1 MIKWRFSV
9 FFCLSQIKLAYRKNK
24 FFEFYWLLSDLFS
37 IHHIRSGKREQFFD
51 CFGKKPAAKRWK
63 KTHDIFRISYT
74 MYAWSFFPPLNI
86 EASSNLNKEWIYHW
100 RKTKSK
106 WDRILFPKVRIF
118 QSKFQ
123 FYAKLFILLKPNEC
137 RTKTLWGIYVVS
149 EVFLSFEK

>member
-1 MIKWRFSV
+1 MLIAKISSSNSFGCSPLYSPFITLDQVKESNFSTV
-9 FFCLSQIKLAYRKNK
+9 SEKNQLQK
-24 FFEFYWLLSDLFS
+24 DE
-37 IHHIRSGKREQFFD
+37 
-51 CFGKKPAAKRWK
+51 K

-137 RTKTLWGIYVVS
+137 RTKTLWGIYIVS